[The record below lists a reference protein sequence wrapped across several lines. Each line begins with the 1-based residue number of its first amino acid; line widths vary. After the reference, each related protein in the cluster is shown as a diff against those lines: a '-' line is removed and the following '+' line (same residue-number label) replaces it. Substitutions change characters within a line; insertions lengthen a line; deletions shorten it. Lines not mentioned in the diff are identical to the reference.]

1 MKPILIKANNYRV
14 KCVEYMN
21 LSDKYARLA
30 EKQSSNT
37 FYRTSFKRY
46 YKLFKFYFEKYDSLI
61 SAHYTRS
68 QIRNSGLND
77 GNYLTLGFLRKLDKL
92 KGK

>member
-14 KCVEYMN
+14 KCVEYQN
-21 LSDKYARLA
+21 LTSKYYKLV
-30 EKQSSNT
+30 EKQPTNT
-37 FYRTSFKRY
+37 FYKTSYRRYFK
-46 YKLFKFYFEKYDSLI
+46 LSNLYFEKYDSLI

-68 QIRNSGLND
+68 QISNAGAREGK
-77 GNYLTLGFLRKLDKL
+77 YLTLGFLRKLDKL